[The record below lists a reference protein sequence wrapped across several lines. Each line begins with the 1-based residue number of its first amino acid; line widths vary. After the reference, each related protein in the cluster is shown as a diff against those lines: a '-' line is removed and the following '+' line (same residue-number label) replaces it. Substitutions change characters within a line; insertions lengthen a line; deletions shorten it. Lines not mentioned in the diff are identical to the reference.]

1 MTRELTN
8 PSSSATATRTVGRRF
23 RASPSNRRMGIQAEA
38 ANEVI
43 PENHQETTPPPL
55 LQVTLIAIQSIWS
68 SSSSASVST
77 SESVNNDY
85 LTGFLHQL
93 IRRSRTNHNTLKL
106 ALFYIHQARKPLRHH
121 ISTTTTATTTN
132 HLALRD
138 PILSGRKMFLAGLMI
153 ASKYLLDRNYSNRA
167 WAKIAGLPIEEVNTN
182 ERVFLSLIDYR
193 THLDLDDFEVCK
205 PSLTD

>member
-1 MTRELTN
+1 
-8 PSSSATATRTVGRRF
+8 
-23 RASPSNRRMGIQAEA
+23 MGIQAEA

-43 PENHQETTPPPL
+43 PENHQEITPPPL

-68 SSSSASVST
+68 SSSSAAAVST
-77 SESVNNDY
+77 SESVNTDY

-121 ISTTTTATTTN
+121 ISTTTN

-167 WAKIAGLPIEEVNTN
+167 CEWPCFFFFWCP
-182 ERVFLSLIDYR
+182 FLK
-193 THLDLDDFEVCK
+193 TKQH
-205 PSLTD
+205 